1 MINEIRKRSKSIT
14 GVYKEDVRYIQPS
27 LSVTPS
33 QMMEMSEHGIAISSQ
48 MNDKMFYDGDNSYVV
63 NVDPLDF
70 RGVDINDAW
79 NMSQD
84 AKKKISRLYKDQ
96 SVKLDSK

>member
-1 MINEIRKRSKSIT
+1 MINEIKKRSKSIT

-48 MNDKMFYDGDNSYVV
+48 MNDKMFYDGDNSYIV

-84 AKKKISRLYKDQ
+84 AKKKISRLYKEQ

>member
-1 MINEIRKRSKSIT
+1 MINEIKKRSKSVT

-48 MNDKMFYDGDNSYVV
+48 MNDKMFYDGDNSYIV

-84 AKKKISRLYKDQ
+84 AKKKISRLYKEQ
-96 SVKLDSK
+96 SLVK